1 MNGAYYTLHDVF
13 HKKVQI
19 YMQYGILVEIAVS
32 KAICNII
39 FAAGLPFIPQPL
51 WYIEPCLGSM
61 GFTILSTL
69 ALAALRKL
77 NCRVQW
83 LNACMLFSD

>member
-61 GFTILSTL
+61 GFHHPVHPGFGCPSQVELQGSMV
-69 ALAALRKL
+69 K
-77 NCRVQW
+77 CMHVVQ
-83 LNACMLFSD
+83 